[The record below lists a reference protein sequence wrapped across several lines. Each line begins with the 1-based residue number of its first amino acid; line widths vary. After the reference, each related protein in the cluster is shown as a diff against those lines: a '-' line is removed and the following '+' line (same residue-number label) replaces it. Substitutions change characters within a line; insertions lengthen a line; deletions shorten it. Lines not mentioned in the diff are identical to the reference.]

1 MPDLQPLAK
10 IDFRSPEDPVLPA
23 PLPQVPEERAQ
34 ARFSL
39 AGKRAIVT
47 GGAGGLGYTTST
59 ALLEHGLSGLC
70 IFDRDIETGQVA
82 ASSLSTSFPSAK
94 VIFKPVNVADETMVT
109 EAVESVVGELGGV
122 EVLLHCAGIVGVVD
136 TLEMGMEQWNR
147 IMEVNLTGAFVC
159 ARAVAKTMINKSTP
173 GSIILVA
180 SMSGHSINFPQPQA
194 AYNVSKAG
202 VLHLARHL
210 AVEWA
215 QHGIRV
221 NSISPGYMDTVLN
234 EGDHLTEA
242 RRIWN
247 ERTPMGR
254 MGKPEELC
262 GAVVLLASNAGSFMT
277 GSDLRIDG
285 GYTLL

>member
-1 MPDLQPLAK
+1 MSDPQPLAK
-10 IDFRSPEDPVLPA
+10 IYFRSPEEPVLPV
-23 PLPQVPEERAQ
+23 PLPQAPEERAR

-47 GGAGGLGYTTST
+47 GGARGLGYTTSR

-70 IFDRDIETGQVA
+70 IFDRDLETGEAA
-82 ASSLSTSFPSAK
+82 ASSLSATFPNTN
-94 VIFKPVNVADETMVT
+94 ITFKGVNVADEMMTT

-122 EVLLHCAGIVGVVD
+122 EILLCCAGIVGVVD
-136 TLEMGMEQWNR
+136 TLEMGMEQWNK
-147 IMEVNLTGAFVC
+147 IIEVNLTGSLVC
-159 ARAVAKTMINKSTP
+159 ARAVAKSMISKSTL
-173 GSIILVA
+173 GSIVLIA
-180 SMSGHSINFPQPQA
+180 SMSGHTINYPQPQA

-202 VLHLARHL
+202 VLHLTRHL
-210 AVEWA
+210 AAEWA

-234 EGDHLTEA
+234 EGDHLIEA

-262 GAVVLLASNAGSFMT
+262 GAVVLLASDAGSFMT
-277 GSDLRIDG
+277 GSDIRIDG